1 MSSRRKNTF
10 ARAVRHIKSTKFDVV
25 EAAPVNS
32 TSGLMTVTPNAPNP
46 DYVPPNYPPAYKIP
60 NFDTDNQDDG
70 KDTTGL
76 FAEDGTPKTSLP
88 PVTESSPDRS
98 YILGPMASMW
108 YAWANATRVGYI
120 RQSDR
125 KMVNLGSITGK
136 LSDWDGASGFTS
148 YGQLT
153 LEQTVW
159 YKNVA
164 KAPGQTNDP
173 ATANYR
179 AFYPGPPSNS
189 PDSNGRYYCTIT
201 GQPLDEYSPAE
212 GEPKIPPVQG
222 EMSPDDNHSAQE
234 KGKKKKPKPDRD
246 DYPPGRAGA
255 KKYQDDLNKWKDEQ
269 KEEGG
274 EEKPD
279 KEPSDYKSPKDRG
292 GQGGNDQE
300 WRDKGDKTGDA
311 ASDPASDYTAPKDR
325 GGQGDTDGVDP
336 NEPGL
341 LDKAKEAWDWYVDN
355 REAVDAAA
363 GSVMNAVDAAMAIA
377 SVVGVIFPE
386 AGTSIAGALGIASL
400 TSKMKKAYNAVK
412 AGKSVADVI
421 GGKNKGLSGA
431 GSFDVGATGVKK
443 GGFDALNPNQVG
455 PKAQHKGSKGLLS
468 PGGGEVYSA
477 PKVGEVGPS
486 AVNPGTGAAKYTK
499 HGSNPFSQ
507 SSQGGGVEGGAI
519 GSLTHKGAK
528 SIGVIEPQSTQTPAQ
543 FNKSSK
549 IFNDIMNGKYQNSPT
564 AQKIYQKGIDA
575 GFTTG
580 GGSIKFSDIPK
591 QTSLPNVGKTQ
602 GNLTKFVSTK
612 GKMGES
618 FNYLIEN
625 NSKKEIKLQGDKED
639 IMIMHLLKK
648 PEILKKLPLIIKG
661 LELETEIADAYGIL
675 FGYEDKSVGKKK
687 VKESNSLRKVKFVVE
702 DVNGS
707 EKTFKEPQGKL
718 LSESKRSIIKNLK
731 KPVVIPETKQKSYK
745 VKPKIRGLENT
756 AIVSKPVETP
766 KEYKKIGGRH
776 LWGQYE
782 YQQNVRQSQERMND
796 VLELVGEGDQ
806 AFKYMITDSKRM
818 NSKQLEEF
826 WGLNPEMHSHFYN
839 GKKYKVTRKEQLDGD
854 HLVFLVDEN
863 GVKSNI
869 LQSEL
874 NEKLAEEDEKRLLD
888 EYNKINPK
896 SKRND
901 RISYDKDPLFKKAYK
916 KLMSYKDK
924 PAVMGYPNDPPP
936 KMVNGWH
943 PEYGK
948 RYKYDKLDPISAK
961 AMPPTGNPEIDANVE
976 KAKRKPK

>member
-60 NFDTDNQDDG
+60 NFDTDTQDDG

-201 GQPLDEYSPAE
+201 GEPLDQYSPAE

-222 EMSPDDNHSAQE
+222 EMSPDEIFSALMDRLSKLGYSKLSKRE
-234 KGKKKKPKPDRD
+234 KELLNKLGYLDTGEEDP
-246 DYPPGRAGA
+246 
-255 KKYQDDLNKWKDEQ
+255 QDDSQEDDTQQKPNNWDKFKDTLS
-269 KEEGG
+269 KIG
-274 EEKPD
+274 
-279 KEPSDYKSPKDRG
+279 
-292 GQGGNDQE
+292 
-300 WRDKGDKTGDA
+300 KGLWTAAEIVSFAKTGEILADLVFNPIV
-311 ASDPASDYTAPKDR
+311 DTAF
-325 GGQGDTDGVDP
+325 
-336 NEPGL
+336 GL
-341 LDKAKEAWDWYVDN
+341 STANSAGEYNTKLATSMVGAVVTGKNQQIHLSKEARIDLINNVDVK
-355 REAVDAAA
+355 ELEKYLKIGPPPKI
-363 GSVMNAVDAAMAIA
+363 GSDNAIKPGD
-377 SVVGVIFPE
+377 
-386 AGTSIAGALGIASL
+386 
-400 TSKMKKAYNAVK
+400 
-412 AGKSVADVI
+412 GKSDTLL
-421 GGKNKGLSGA
+421 KGAWG
-431 GSFDVGATGVKK
+431 
-443 GGFDALNPNQVG
+443 NQ
-455 PKAQHKGSKGLLS
+455 
-468 PGGGEVYSA
+468 
-477 PKVGEVGPS
+477 
-486 AVNPGTGAAKYTK
+486 
-499 HGSNPFSQ
+499 
-507 SSQGGGVEGGAI
+507 GGVEINYDPNTGQLTITSAKMLRDFGNLDQKNAGGKV
-519 GSLTHKGAK
+519 T
-528 SIGVIEPQSTQTPAQ
+528 
-543 FNKSSK
+543 N
-549 IFNDIMNGKYQNSPT
+549 FNDIPNPT
-564 AQKIYQKGIDA
+564 TDQVKNLFKQKGMEGPLKSFFNMVANAEISSSTDSKSFKPFAAGYDPDKAAEMMYTGLPEITKALYNFTVEGSASNAVHLRDQLIKAGISKSEIEKAGA
-575 GFTTG
+575 GFGGFVYSKSVYTG
-580 GGSIKFSDIPK
+580 GDMPK
-591 QTSLPNVGKTQ
+591 
-602 GNLTKFVSTK
+602 
-612 GKMGES
+612 
-618 FNYLIEN
+618 
-625 NSKKEIKLQGDKED
+625 D
-639 IMIMHLLKK
+639 LKK
-648 PEILKKLPLIIKG
+648 VVNKMTLKSMGQDYSYFENIIKS
-661 LELETEIADAYGIL
+661 
-675 FGYEDKSVGKKK
+675 K
-687 VKESNSLRKVKFVVE
+687 
-702 DVNGS
+702 
-707 EKTFKEPQGKL
+707 GKL

>member
-1 MSSRRKNTF
+1 MSSRGKNTF
-10 ARAVRHIKSTKFDVV
+10 SRAVRHIKSTKFDVV

-32 TSGLMTVTPNAPNP
+32 TSGFMTVTPNAPNP

-60 NFDTDNQDDG
+60 NFDTDTQDDG

-108 YAWANATRVGYI
+108 YAWANATRVGYV

-201 GQPLDEYSPAE
+201 GEPLDQYSPAE

-222 EMSPDDNHSAQE
+222 EMSPDDNYSAQVAGLGGLVGGLAALASFLGMTMGAAKE
-234 KGKKKKPKPDRD
+234 WWDNASPEERQKIKDLLNPPDVATV
-246 DYPPGRAGA
+246 PSGPNSPLPAPGWTPRPGS
-255 KKYQDDLNKWKDEQ
+255 NFRPGPMW
-269 KEEGG
+269 
-274 EEKPD
+274 
-279 KEPSDYKSPKDRG
+279 
-292 GQGGNDQE
+292 N
-300 WRDKGDKTGDA
+300 
-311 ASDPASDYTAPKDR
+311 APK
-325 GGQGDTDGVDP
+325 
-336 NEPGL
+336 
-341 LDKAKEAWDWYVDN
+341 
-355 REAVDAAA
+355 
-363 GSVMNAVDAAMAIA
+363 
-377 SVVGVIFPE
+377 
-386 AGTSIAGALGIASL
+386 
-400 TSKMKKAYNAVK
+400 
-412 AGKSVADVI
+412 
-421 GGKNKGLSGA
+421 
-431 GSFDVGATGVKK
+431 
-443 GGFDALNPNQVG
+443 
-455 PKAQHKGSKGLLS
+455 
-468 PGGGEVYSA
+468 PGGGS
-477 PKVGEVGPS
+477 
-486 AVNPGTGAAKYTK
+486 GTWG
-499 HGSNPFSQ
+499 
-507 SSQGGGVEGGAI
+507 
-519 GSLTHKGAK
+519 
-528 SIGVIEPQSTQTPAQ
+528 
-543 FNKSSK
+543 
-549 IFNDIMNGKYQNSPT
+549 
-564 AQKIYQKGIDA
+564 
-575 GFTTG
+575 TT
-580 GGSIKFSDIPK
+580 
-591 QTSLPNVGKTQ
+591 
-602 GNLTKFVSTK
+602 
-612 GKMGES
+612 
-618 FNYLIEN
+618 
-625 NSKKEIKLQGDKED
+625 IKLAHRE
-639 IMIMHLLKK
+639 LK
-648 PEILKKLPLIIKG
+648 
-661 LELETEIADAYGIL
+661 
-675 FGYEDKSVGKKK
+675 
-687 VKESNSLRKVKFVVE
+687 
-702 DVNGS
+702 
-707 EKTFKEPQGKL
+707 GKL

-874 NEKLAEEDEKRLLD
+874 NEKLVEEEDKKLLD
-888 EYNKINPK
+888 EYNKSNLK